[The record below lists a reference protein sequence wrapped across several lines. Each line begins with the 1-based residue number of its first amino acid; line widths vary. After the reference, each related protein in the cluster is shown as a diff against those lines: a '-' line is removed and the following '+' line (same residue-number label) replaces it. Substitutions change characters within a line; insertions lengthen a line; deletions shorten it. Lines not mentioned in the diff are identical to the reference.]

1 MSGPVSGDR
10 PFAML
15 YRWTVASE
23 QQDAFLARWREATI
37 ALRDEHGALG
47 SCLTRDEKG
56 DFVAFARWPSEAARD
71 AAFADRGAAPPWDGI
86 LDFEAV
92 KLWVEEDL
100 LTGR

>member
-1 MSGPVSGDR
+1 MSGPASADR

-15 YRWTVASE
+15 YRWTVAAE
-23 QQDAFLARWREATI
+23 HREAFVARWREATI
-37 ALRDEHGALG
+37 ALRDAHGALG
-47 SCLTRDEKG
+47 SCLSRDETG

-71 AAFADRGAAPPWDGI
+71 AALAERWASPPWDGVVH
-86 LDFEAV
+86 FEAV